1 MDWKHSLETLG
12 YAVIPCLSQDEVN
25 FGLRLFQEWW
35 NENRVPIPPHGVI
48 KHYQVGHTGFA
59 WWCRTRPSI
68 RKIFEAIYETK
79 ELIVSFDGACYFP
92 KGLTRRNTNWLHV
105 DQAPKN
111 PHFDCVQGFVAFTEN
126 SQACLTL
133 VPGSHLKFG
142 DYMKSKGIY
151 HSKPWQKVDCDLSE
165 TILVPTKPGDLV
177 IWDSRVFHQN
187 SYGPEERLVQYLCYL
202 PYIRAT
208 KQDLA
213 KRVKYFREKRT
224 TSHWPA
230 PLRVNS
236 LQPQVFGKKEKLID
250 YSKIRDP
257 GEYLLDELSDL
268 INELL

>member
-1 MDWKHSLETLG
+1 MESFTTLG
-12 YAVIPCLSQDEVN
+12 YAVIPCLSKDEVQ
-25 FGLRLFQEWW
+25 FGLGLFQEWRIR
-35 NENRVPIPPHGVI
+35 NRVPVPPHGVL

-59 WWCRTRPSI
+59 WWCRTRPAV
-68 RKIFEAIYETK
+68 KKVFEEIWGTK
-79 ELIVSFDGACYFP
+79 DLIVSFDGACYFP

-105 DQAPKN
+105 DQEPKN

-142 DYMKSKGIY
+142 DYMKSKNLY
-151 HSKPWQKVDCDLSE
+151 HSKPWQKVDFDLSE

-187 SYGPEERLVQYLCYL
+187 SYGSEERLVQYLCYL
-202 PYIRAT
+202 PRMRAT
-208 KQDLA
+208 EKDLA
-213 KRVKYFREKRT
+213 KRQKYYQEKRT

-236 LQPQVFGKKEKLID
+236 LQPQIFGNKEKLID
-250 YSKIRDP
+250 YSNLVDP
-257 GEYLLDELSDL
+257 GEYLLEELSDL
-268 INELL
+268 INSLL